1 MMDKKR
7 ILLGVCGGIA
17 AYKSAYLVRL
27 LKKQGH
33 DVQVVMTRSATR
45 FVGTQTFHAL
55 SGNRVLCDGDSTE
68 QAMVHIDLSRW
79 ADVFLI
85 APASANTLAK
95 IAHGLA
101 DNFITELAAARAC
114 PLLVAPAMN
123 VQMWHNPANQRNIR
137 QLREDGVVVIA
148 PNSGEQA
155 CGEVGLGR
163 LPEAEEL
170 ADWVSDAWHRKLLH
184 GKNVLIT
191 LGATFEAIDPVRGIT
206 NLSSGQMGIALARAC
221 RQAGASVS
229 LVCAQVAHP
238 LPVGMK
244 QICHVDSA
252 REMFDAVHT
261 LVPTQDVL
269 IAVAAVADYAVK
281 NRAEQKIKKD
291 ISGSPP
297 SIELVENPDIV
308 ASVAAL
314 DNPPFCVGF
323 AAESEQLLT
332 YARAKRAKKKLPM
345 LIANRVDLAMGQS
358 RSAMVILDDEKETT
372 LPEMDKA
379 DGAEAI
385 VVRLAEL
392 LI

>member
-68 QAMVHIDLSRW
+68 QAMAHIDLSRW

-163 LPEAEEL
+163 LPEAEAL

-252 REMFDAVHT
+252 REMFDAVHA

-379 DGAEAI
+379 NGAEAI